1 MAPLPSKINK
11 KHIKE
16 LQSRGYCIINEIGNG
31 TYSRVFKAE
40 KINDD
45 NTNTRNARNEQT
57 RNSKGNSKGNFKGTS
72 TGGSSRASG
81 LNSETSTETN
91 NTEIYTE
98 TKIND
103 RENNEREAADVSI
116 KKNKVN
122 CSYKTDK
129 PSTIS
134 RKLYRQVL
142 RARGR
147 RGPIDNPQKYS
158 RNERDPLF
166 AR

>member
-1 MAPLPSKINK
+1 M
-11 KHIKE
+11 
-16 LQSRGYCIINEIGNG
+16 G
-31 TYSRVFKAE
+31 
-40 KINDD
+40 NDD

-57 RNSKGNSKGNFKGTS
+57 RNSKGTS

-116 KKNKVN
+116 KKTRSIVAIKL
-122 CSYKTDK
+122 
-129 PSTIS
+129 IS
-134 RKLYRQVL
+134 HRQSAESFTAKFL
-142 RARGR
+142 
-147 RGPIDNPQKYS
+147 
-158 RNERDPLF
+158 EREVD
-166 AR
+166 